1 MTDTDNS
8 KKNRL
13 SYEKSPYL
21 LQHADNPVD
30 WYPWSDEAFEKAKQE
45 NKPVF
50 LSVGY
55 STCHWCHVMAHESF
69 EDDEVASMMNEAFV
83 NIKVDREERPDI
95 DGVYMEVAQMITG
108 RGGWP
113 LTIIMTPE
121 KQPFFAGT
129 YIPKEGRYGT
139 RGMKELIPRIT
150 EIWEGDRSN
159 IDETV
164 GKIKEAL
171 SGSKSPGGMSDL
183 TLDTVDLAFSQLS
196 QRFDE
201 KRGGFGTAPKFPSP
215 HNLLLILRYWKR
227 TGDDWALFIVEKT
240 LQAMR
245 NGGIFDHIGFGFHR
259 YSTDAEWLLP
269 HFEKM
274 LYDQASLMM
283 AYTEVYQITR
293 KQEYADIIREIF
305 EYVTRDLTSPEGA
318 FYSAE
323 DADSEGEE
331 GKFYTWKLSEIKD
344 VIKDEAKASIFMQVF
359 NIHEEGNFED
369 EATREKTGLNIPH
382 LSEKVEIDTDLK
394 MSREELKI
402 LLDSIKTN
410 LFIRREGRVRPGLDD
425 KILTDW
431 NGFMIAAISKAGA
444 VLGDEKFVETSEK
457 ALKFIVDTMVDEKRQ
472 LFHRYKDGEVI
483 IQAFLDDYSYLVW
496 ALLETY
502 EATFKPEYLE
512 LARDLTSDM
521 LEHFW
526 DDEDGGLF
534 FTGTYSE
541 ELLVRKKDAYDGA
554 MPSGNSIAALNLI
567 RLARFLGETSFEEKA
582 AETIRSFSGIIPR
595 AYSGFSMMLN
605 AVEFAHGESYEI
617 VIAGDPDEEDT
628 QEMITAILNQYIP
641 NRVILL
647 KGTEHQSKEIS
658 RLAPFAKFHDRV
670 GGKATAHVCIDYNC
684 KLPTN
689 DTQQLLK
696 LIGVTEKVS
705 S

>member
-1 MTDTDNS
+1 MTSTDNP

-13 SYEKSPYL
+13 SREKSPYL
-21 LQHADNPVD
+21 LQHEDNPVD
-30 WYPWSDEAFEKAKQE
+30 WYPWGDEAFEKAKQE
-45 NKPVF
+45 DRPVF
-50 LSVGY
+50 LSIGY

-69 EDDEVASMMNEAFV
+69 EDDEVAALMNEAFV

-113 LTIIMTPE
+113 LTIIMTPD
-121 KQPFFAGT
+121 KQPFFAAT
-129 YIPKEGRYGT
+129 YLPKESRHGQI
-139 RGMKELIPRIT
+139 GMKDLVSRIK
-150 EIWEGDRSN
+150 EIWETDRTNVDDSV
-159 IDETV
+159 ER
-164 GKIKEAL
+164 IKSAL
-171 SGSKSPGGMSDL
+171 SETMPTRSQNDL
-183 TLDTVDLAFSQLS
+183 SLDTVDFAFSQLS

-201 KRGGFGTAPKFPSP
+201 KRGGFGSAPKFPSP
-215 HNLLLILRYWKR
+215 HNLMLIFRYWKR
-227 TGDDWALFIVEKT
+227 TGDEWALFMAEKT

-259 YSTDAEWLLP
+259 YSTDADWLLP

-283 AYTEVYQITR
+283 AYTEAYQIT
-293 KQEYADIIREIF
+293 KKHEYADIVREIF
-305 EYVTRDLTSPEGA
+305 EYVTRDLTGPEGA

-331 GKFYTWKLSEIKD
+331 GKFYTWTKSEIED
-344 VIKDEAKASIFMQVF
+344 SISNKDEAKIFMEVF
-359 NIHEEGNFED
+359 NIKEEGNFED
-369 EATREKTGLNIPH
+369 EATRERTGLNIPH
-382 LSEKVEIDTDLK
+382 LKEKVTIDTDLK
-394 MSREELKI
+394 MSSEELQI
-402 LLDSIKTN
+402 FLDKIKTN
-410 LFIRREGRVRPGLDD
+410 MFIRRETRVRPSLDD

-444 VLGDEKFVETSEK
+444 VLGDEKFIEVSEK
-457 ALKFIVDTMVDEKRQ
+457 ALKFIIDNLLDDERR

-483 IQAFLDDYSYLVW
+483 IQAFLDDYAYLVW

-512 LARDLTSDM
+512 LARNLTSDM
-521 LEHFW
+521 LEYFW
-526 DDEDGGLF
+526 DEQEGGLF

-554 MPSGNSIAALNLI
+554 MPSGNSVAALNLI
-567 RLARFLGETSFEEKA
+567 RLARFLGDTSFEEKA
-582 AETIRSFSGIIPR
+582 TELIRAFSGILSR

-605 AVEFAHGESYEI
+605 AVEFAYGESYEI
-617 VIAGDPDEEDT
+617 VIAGDPSSEDT
-628 QEMITAILNQYIP
+628 KEMVRAVRDNFIP

-647 KGTEHQSKEIS
+647 KGTKHQVDEVS
-658 RLAPFAKFHDRV
+658 RLAPYAKFHDSI
-670 GGKATAHVCIDYNC
+670 GGKATAHVCINYNC

-689 DTQQLLK
+689 DTAQLLK

>member
-1 MTDTDNS
+1 
-8 KKNRL
+8 
-13 SYEKSPYL
+13 
-21 LQHADNPVD
+21 
-30 WYPWSDEAFEKAKQE
+30 
-45 NKPVF
+45 
-50 LSVGY
+50 
-55 STCHWCHVMAHESF
+55 
-69 EDDEVASMMNEAFV
+69 MNEAFV

-113 LTIIMTPE
+113 LTIIMTPD
-121 KQPFFAGT
+121 KHPFYAGT
-129 YIPKEGRYGT
+129 YIPKESRYNT
-139 RGMKELIPRIT
+139 LGMKDLIPRIT
-150 EIWEGDRSN
+150 EIWKSDRAN
-159 IDETV
+159 IDETI
-164 GKIKEAL
+164 GRIKNAL
-171 SGSKSPGGMSDL
+171 SETGPIGETSDL
-183 TLDTVDLAFSQLS
+183 TLDSVDLAFSQLS

-201 KRGGFGTAPKFPSP
+201 KRGGFGSAPKFPSP
-215 HNLLLILRYWKR
+215 HNLMLILRYWKR
-227 TGDDWALFIVEKT
+227 TGDDWALFMVEKT

-274 LYDQASLMM
+274 LYDQANLMM
-283 AYTEVYQITR
+283 AYTEVYQITK
-293 KQEYADIIREIF
+293 KQEYADVVREIF

-331 GKFYTWKLSEIKD
+331 GKFYTWTKTEIED
-344 VIKDEAKASIFMQVF
+344 VIGDIDETSIFMQVF
-359 NIHEEGNFED
+359 NIHEDGNFED
-369 EATREKTGLNIPH
+369 EATGEKTGLNIPY
-382 LSEKVEIDTDLK
+382 LAEKVDIDTN
-394 MSREELKI
+394 MSREELK
-402 LLDSIKTN
+402 LLIDEIKTKM
-410 LFIRREGRVRPGLDD
+410 FIRRERRVRPSLDD

-431 NGFMIAAISKAGA
+431 NGFMIAALSKAGA
-444 VLGDEKFVETSEK
+444 VLGDERFIEVSEK
-457 ALKFIVDTMVDEKRQ
+457 ALRFIVEKMIDDERR
-472 LFHRYKDGEVI
+472 LYHRYKDSEVI
-483 IQAFLDDYSYLVW
+483 IQAFLDDYAYLVW

-526 DDEDGGLF
+526 DDDKGGLY
-534 FTGTYSE
+534 FTATYSE
-541 ELLVRKKDAYDGA
+541 NLLVRKKDAYDGA
-554 MPSGNSIAALNLI
+554 MPSGNSVAALNLI
-567 RLARFLGETSFEEKA
+567 RLARFLGDTKLEEKA
-582 AETIRSFSGIIPR
+582 AETIRSFSGIIAR

-617 VIAGDPDEEDT
+617 VIAGDPDSMDT
-628 QEMITAILNQYIP
+628 QEMIKAVRDQFIP

-647 KGTEHQSKEIS
+647 KGTKHQAEEVS
-658 RLAPFAKFHDRV
+658 RLAPFAKFHDTV

-689 DTQQLLK
+689 DTTQLLK
-696 LIGVTEKVS
+696 LIGATEKAS